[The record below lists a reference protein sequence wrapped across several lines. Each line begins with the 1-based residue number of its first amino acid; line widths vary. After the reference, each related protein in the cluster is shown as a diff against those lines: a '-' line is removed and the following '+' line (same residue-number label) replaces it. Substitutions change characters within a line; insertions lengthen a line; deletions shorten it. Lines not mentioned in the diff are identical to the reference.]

1 MIKNILLL
9 SFLLSISLNA
19 NAGVTEY
26 RLASWNI
33 LCATCNPSPI
43 VPSWNDRKAEVVS
56 KIIDGGA
63 SIVALQE
70 VQSGEQLD
78 YILAIEN
85 YSACVSE
92 IDYSLAHT
100 VILIKTG
107 IDYDCL
113 QPIDIADKRQCV
125 HVLVSGVNYYNCHFP
140 LTDVLNTASTDI
152 FLSSIEAPFVFMG
165 DYNTW
170 PGETGYPHNDARLSE
185 YTQTRGDIDGLNSFW
200 NIDKVGTSST
210 NVEVSFNRTHDM
222 TLSDHPYVRVKFYEL
237 STIAVIN
244 MLLVTE
250 TL

>member
-140 LTDVLNTASTDI
+140 LTDELNTESMDI
-152 FLSSIEAPFVFMG
+152 FLSSVQLPLVFMG

-170 PGETGYPHNDARLSE
+170 SGETGYPQNDAKLLQ
-185 YTQTRGDIDGLNSFW
+185 YVQTREDVNGADAFW
-200 NIDKVGTSST
+200 NIDKIGTSDQT
-210 NVEVSFNRTHDM
+210 VIVRFDREHDM
-222 TLSDHPYVRVKFYEL
+222 SLSDHPYVKAKF
-237 STIAVIN
+237 IN
-244 MLLVTE
+244 LNAIIVTNNLILGLL
-250 TL
+250 